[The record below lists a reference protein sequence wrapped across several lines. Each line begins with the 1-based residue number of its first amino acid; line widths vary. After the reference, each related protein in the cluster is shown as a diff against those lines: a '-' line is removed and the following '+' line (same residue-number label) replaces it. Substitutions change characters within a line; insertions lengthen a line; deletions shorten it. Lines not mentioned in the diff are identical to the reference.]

1 MLKSDEV
8 NAQVCEPVQ
17 WLDHNNKIDEP
28 AFCEWFTARYKLI
41 HMNGLFYDL
50 HGEVKFAT
58 IEADV
63 FAIISPYVTSG
74 IAKKIKSLTE
84 ALKIYCHAEPLKP
97 ETRRIHVN
105 NGYIEV
111 DDNAGYA
118 PVFVD
123 KVVYCRNRLNVNYN
137 PDIWNGVY
145 YPERFLN
152 FLYNLLES
160 TDVITLQ
167 EFLGYS
173 LVAETKG
180 QVMMSIIGSGGE
192 GKSRIGVVLQE
203 IFKDNMVTGNYQR
216 IENDRFF
223 RYNLINKL
231 LILDDDM
238 QISALNSTGYI
249 KTLITAEIPIDV
261 EAKGKQSYQEYLYAR
276 ILTFGNGSPKA
287 LYDHSDGFAR
297 RLIILTTKPK
307 PKDRV
312 DDPFISEK
320 FIAEKEKI
328 FCWMLDGLR
337 RLIRNKFR
345 FTLSEKTRNNVEEI
359 MRSNC
364 NVIDFLE
371 DKNYIVFEPDA
382 RVSSKRL
389 YEMYSSWCELNGLE
403 ALKRNT
409 FIKWLNDSTSK
420 YNIRYDTHIPDG
432 TSFVRGY
439 IGMKLNRLIK

>member
-1 MLKSDEV
+1 
-8 NAQVCEPVQ
+8 
-17 WLDHNNKIDEP
+17 
-28 AFCEWFTARYKLI
+28 
-41 HMNGLFYDL
+41 MNGLFYDL

-111 DDNAGYA
+111 DDNEGYA

-137 PDIWNGVY
+137 TDIWNGVY

-152 FLYNLLES
+152 FLYDLLES

-345 FTLSEKTRNNVEEI
+345 FTLSEKARNNVEEI

-403 ALKRNT
+403 ALERNT
-409 FIKWLNDSTSK
+409 FIKCLNDSTSK
-420 YNIRYDTHIPDG
+420 YDIRYDTHIPDG
-432 TSFVRGY
+432 TSFVRGF